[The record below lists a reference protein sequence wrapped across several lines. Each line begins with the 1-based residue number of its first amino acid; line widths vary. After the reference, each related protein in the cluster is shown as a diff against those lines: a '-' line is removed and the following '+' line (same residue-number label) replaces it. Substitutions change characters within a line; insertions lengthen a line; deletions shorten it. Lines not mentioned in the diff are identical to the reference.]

1 MNLQAT
7 VNSAANRA
15 AANTANRFAVSGIV
29 RPCLTAI
36 ATVTVFAALHGTAFA
51 QGEAAPAT
59 QLNAIDFF
67 KAGGFVMWPL
77 LIISLV
83 AIAVIVE
90 RFIAYGTLA
99 NTAPGLVP
107 SVIQKIRG
115 GDYQGALGLAGQQQG
130 PVADV
135 VTTLVQNRTDPKEL
149 LESRAEEIVV
159 AYELKLEKFMWLL
172 DSATTLSPLLGLLGT
187 IIGMVRVFQE
197 FGSAG
202 QSEAAKAQVLGGVG
216 ESLYATATGIFVAL
230 ICFGFYNYFSARRR
244 NAVGETEQAATR
256 TITAIEETNRKTV
269 PVR

>member
-7 VNSAANRA
+7 EKSAANVA
-15 AANTANRFAVSGIV
+15 AIKSKAVRFVIAGIGTLGAIAAGSGI
-29 RPCLTAI
+29 
-36 ATVTVFAALHGTAFA
+36 AFA
-51 QGEAAPAT
+51 QEPAAAPS
-59 QLNAIDFF
+59 LNPIQFF
-67 KAGGFVMWPL
+67 NAGGFVMWPL
-77 LIISLV
+77 LAISLT
-83 AIAVIVE
+83 AITVIVE
-90 RFIAYGTLA
+90 RFMAYGTLA
-99 NTAPGLVP
+99 NTASGLVP

-115 GDYQGALGLAGQQQG
+115 GDFQGALGLAGQQQG

-135 VTTLVQNRTDPKEL
+135 VTTLVQNRTDPKEM

-187 IIGMVRVFQE
+187 IIGMVRVFQK
-197 FGSAG
+197 FQGAG
-202 QSEAAKAQVLGGVG
+202 QSEADKAQVLGGVG
-216 ESLYATATGIFVAL
+216 ESLYATATGIFIAV

-256 TITAIEETNRKTV
+256 TITALEEAGRTT